1 MKLAIISHTPH
12 YLREGRIV
20 GWGATVREIN
30 HLTKLFDDIYHIAP
44 LHDEEAPDSSLEYS
58 SERITL
64 VPLKKYGGETLRDK
78 LSIVTTAAYNLN
90 TITPVLEKVDWVH
103 FRAPTAMGLYVLP
116 FLAVRRKPKR
126 WVKYAGNWIMDN
138 PPYSY
143 ALQKWMLEKNYLN
156 CKVTINGW
164 WEGQQEH
171 ILSFPNPCLDDEE
184 LKKASL
190 IAKSK
195 DFTKPLKLCFVGTL
209 TENKGSSLII
219 DALRDFNDKQ
229 SIDEIVFAGGGPL
242 IEEHKKSSVDT
253 GVKMSFPGFVGR
265 QGLEKIYSD
274 SHIIILPS
282 KSEGFP
288 KVIAEAAAY
297 GCVPIVSDVSSVSQ
311 YFGEKS
317 AFLLK
322 DISAAGLKT
331 KLSEAI
337 KDREKLKHMSA
348 NCTDSAG
355 QFTFSHYMKL
365 LKIKIL
371 DV

>member
-12 YLREGRIV
+12 YIREGKIV

-30 HLTKLFDDIYHIAP
+30 HLTKLFDEIYHIAP
-44 LHDEEAPDSSLEYS
+44 LHDEQAPDSSLEYS
-58 SERITL
+58 SGSTTL
-64 VPLKKYGGETLRDK
+64 VPLKKYGGENLREK
-78 LSIVTTAAYNLN
+78 LSVITTAAYNLN
-90 TITPVLEKVDWVH
+90 TITPVLEKVDWVQ

-116 FLAVRRKPKR
+116 FLAVRRNPKR
-126 WVKYAGNWIMDN
+126 WVKYAGNWIMEN

-164 WEGQQEH
+164 WEGQKEH

-184 LKKASL
+184 LKKASM

-229 SIDEIVFAGGGPL
+229 SIDEIVFAGGGTL
-242 IEEHKKSSVDT
+242 IDEHKKSSAGT
-253 GVKMSFPGFVGR
+253 GVKMSFPGFMDR
-265 QGLEKIYSD
+265 QGLEKVYSE

-297 GCVPIVSDVSSVSQ
+297 GCVPIVSDVSSISQ
-311 YFGEKS
+311 FFGKKS
-317 AFLLK
+317 AFLLN
-322 DISAAGLKT
+322 DISAAGINS

-337 KDREKLKHMSA
+337 NDRTKLKHMSE
-348 NCTDSAG
+348 NCVDSAG
-355 QFTFSHYMKL
+355 QFTFSNYMKL
-365 LKIKIL
+365 LKEKIL

>member
-1 MKLAIISHTPH
+1 M
-12 YLREGRIV
+12 
-20 GWGATVREIN
+20 
-30 HLTKLFDDIYHIAP
+30 
-44 LHDEEAPDSSLEYS
+44 
-58 SERITL
+58 
-64 VPLKKYGGETLRDK
+64 
-78 LSIVTTAAYNLN
+78 
-90 TITPVLEKVDWVH
+90 
-103 FRAPTAMGLYVLP
+103 
-116 FLAVRRKPKR
+116 
-126 WVKYAGNWIMDN
+126 
-138 PPYSY
+138 
-143 ALQKWMLEKNYLN
+143 
-156 CKVTINGW
+156 
-164 WEGQQEH
+164 
-171 ILSFPNPCLDDEE
+171 
-184 LKKASL
+184 
-190 IAKSK
+190 
-195 DFTKPLKLCFVGTL
+195 KLCFVGTL